1 MFICIKTAVIFKLA
15 GCVGRSTCR
24 RRSPVNNI
32 YSLTEF
38 KGSLTTIKDSFSFRA
53 NTSYDYDRFII
64 AISTTGYT
72 YAPPTWLQKFE
83 FIASIF
89 KARHSKILIY
99 ELAIAK
105 YIYTGISMTNSVPS
119 PSTELQLN
127 CPLWISST
135 I

>member
-1 MFICIKTAVIFKLA
+1 MRYAFVLTHPTTAI
-15 GCVGRSTCR
+15 
-24 RRSPVNNI
+24 
-32 YSLTEF
+32 
-38 KGSLTTIKDSFSFRA
+38 
-53 NTSYDYDRFII
+53 DRFII

-105 YIYTGISMTNSVPS
+105 
-119 PSTELQLN
+119 
-127 CPLWISST
+127 
-135 I
+135 